1 MLPHVEELARKERDN
16 TGKQTGQNQ
25 LWLKTWWQLFRSR
38 KELIDK
44 VSRLSRYMVCSEVTK
59 RPIFSFVDPEI
70 RPDHTLEAFVFE
82 DDYSFGILQSGIHW
96 AWFIATCSKLKGD
109 FRYTPESVF
118 DTFPWPRG
126 ADAGTD
132 QSGGGSGSGIA
143 RFASRTMRKL
153 NYSLRELY
161 RTLEQ
166 PGDNPLRDARARL
179 DAAVRAAYRM
189 PADADP
195 LAFLLE
201 FNLVCAAKEKAA
213 EKLRRPGCRP
223 KSRLRLL
230 LTIAFGR
237 PKSDQWVVAIQK
249 CDEPTLSTGRM
260 LSNSYD

>member
-1 MLPHVEELARKERDN
+1 
-16 TGKQTGQNQ
+16 
-25 LWLKTWWQLFRSR
+25 
-38 KELIDK
+38 
-44 VSRLSRYMVCSEVTK
+44 
-59 RPIFSFVDPEI
+59 
-70 RPDHTLEAFVFE
+70 
-82 DDYSFGILQSGIHW
+82 
-96 AWFIATCSKLKGD
+96 
-109 FRYTPESVF
+109 
-118 DTFPWPRG
+118 
-126 ADAGTD
+126 
-132 QSGGGSGSGIA
+132 
-143 RFASRTMRKL
+143 MRKL

-237 PKSDQWVVAIQK
+237 PKSDQWVAAVEK
-249 CDEPTLSTGRM
+249 CDEPTRPTGCITP
-260 LSNSYD
+260 